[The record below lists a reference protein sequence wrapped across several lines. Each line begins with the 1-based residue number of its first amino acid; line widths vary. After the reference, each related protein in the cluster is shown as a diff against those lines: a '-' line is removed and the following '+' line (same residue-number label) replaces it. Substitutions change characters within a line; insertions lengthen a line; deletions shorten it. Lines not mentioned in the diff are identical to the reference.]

1 MNTFLFSVVND
12 TTSYIAKGDLVDF
25 YKDIASAQS
34 AQFTVIVAVVSVV
47 FAAVIGAT
55 WWWNYKGAKAQI
67 NDEMNATKAEIHKLS
82 TELDEK
88 FIAFKQEIHA
98 LIDKKVEESIDEHL
112 SQKLAD
118 YTEQIELI
126 GKKNEDQLNDF
137 QETINKKITE
147 QRAELSRVFA
157 LHCNSTSSFYN
168 SFTWWVQA
176 FELYNEVENGEFA
189 QISIK
194 FALAALKKVKKED
207 FKKDD
212 LLLYNERIKNGIPD
226 ILASERREL
235 LELIDTLSK
244 S

>member
-12 TTSYIAKGDLVDF
+12 TTSYIAKGDF

-67 NDEMNATKAEIHKLS
+67 NDEMNVTKAEIHKLS

-157 LHCNSTSSFYN
+157 LHCNSTSSFYS
-168 SFTWWVQA
+168 SFTWWVKA
-176 FELYNEVENGEFA
+176 FELYNEVEKGEFA
-189 QISIK
+189 QLSIK
-194 FALAALKKVKKED
+194 SALAALKKVKKED

-235 LELIDTLSK
+235 LKLLETLSK
-244 S
+244 

>member
-1 MNTFLFSVVND
+1 MNLFLLSVVND

-34 AQFTVIVAVVSVV
+34 TQFTIIIAVIGVV
-47 FAAVIGAT
+47 FTVVIGAT

-67 NDEMNATKAEIHKLS
+67 NEEMNTATAEIQKLS
-82 TELDEK
+82 AEVDVK
-88 FIAFKQEIHA
+88 FNAFKQEIHA
-98 LIDKKVEESIDEHL
+98 LIDKKIADSIDEHL

-126 GKKNEDQLNDF
+126 DKKNEDKLNDF
-137 QETINKKITE
+137 QETINNTITK

-157 LHCNSTSSFYN
+157 LQCNSTSLFYN

-176 FELYNEVENGEFA
+176 FELYNEIEIGDLA

-194 FALAALKKVKKED
+194 SALIALKKVKKED
-207 FKKDD
+207 VKKDD
-212 LLLYNERIKNGIPD
+212 LSSYIERIKSGVPD
-226 ILASERREL
+226 ILYSERKEL
-235 LELIDTLSK
+235 LELLESLSK
-244 S
+244 

>member
-1 MNTFLFSVVND
+1 MNLFLLSVVND

-34 AQFTVIVAVVSVV
+34 TQFTIIVAVVSVV
-47 FAAVIGAT
+47 FTVVIGAT

-67 NDEMNATKAEIHKLS
+67 NEEMNTATAEIQKLS
-82 TELDEK
+82 AEVDVK
-88 FIAFKQEIHA
+88 FNAFKQEIHA
-98 LIDKKVEESIDEHL
+98 LIDKKIADSIDENL

-126 GKKNEDQLNDF
+126 DKKNEDKLNDF
-137 QETINKKITE
+137 QETINNTITK

-157 LHCNSTSSFYN
+157 LQCESTSSFYN

-176 FELYNEVENGEFA
+176 FELYNEVEMGEVA

-194 FALAALKKVKKED
+194 SALEALKKVKKED
-207 FKKDD
+207 VKKDD
-212 LLLYNERIKNGIPD
+212 LSSYIERIKSGVPD
-226 ILASERREL
+226 ILYSERKEL
-235 LELIDTLSK
+235 LKLLESLSK
-244 S
+244 

>member
-1 MNTFLFSVVND
+1 MNLFILSVVND

-34 AQFTVIVAVVSVV
+34 TQFTIIIAVIGVV
-47 FAAVIGAT
+47 FTVVIGAT

-67 NDEMNATKAEIHKLS
+67 NEEMNTATAEIQKLS
-82 TELDEK
+82 AEVDVK
-88 FIAFKQEIHA
+88 FNAFKQEIHA
-98 LIDKKVEESIDEHL
+98 LIDKKIADSIDEHL

-126 GKKNEDQLNDF
+126 DKKNEDKLNDF
-137 QETINKKITE
+137 QKTINNTITK

-157 LHCNSTSSFYN
+157 LHCNSTSSFYS

-176 FELYNEVENGEFA
+176 FELYNEIEIGEFA

-194 FALAALKKVKKED
+194 YALTALKKVKKED
-207 FKKDD
+207 VKKDD
-212 LLLYNERIKNGIPD
+212 LSFYIERIKSGVPD
-226 ILASERREL
+226 ILYSERKEL
-235 LELIDTLSK
+235 LELLESLSK
-244 S
+244 

>member
-1 MNTFLFSVVND
+1 MNSFLISVVND

-34 AQFTVIVAVVSVV
+34 TQFTIIVAVIGVV
-47 FAAVIGAT
+47 FTVVIGAT
-55 WWWNYKGAKAQI
+55 WWNYKGAKAQI
-67 NDEMNATKAEIHKLS
+67 NDEMNAAKAEIQKLS
-82 TELDEK
+82 ADVDEK

-98 LIDKKVEESIDEHL
+98 LIDKRVAESIDEHL

-126 GKKNEDQLNDF
+126 DKKNEDKLNDF
-137 QETINKKITE
+137 QKTINNTITK

-157 LHCNSTSSFYN
+157 LHCNSTSSFYS

-176 FELYNEVENGEFA
+176 FELYNEIEIGEFA

-194 FALAALKKVKKED
+194 YALTALKKVKKED
-207 FKKDD
+207 VKKDD
-212 LLLYNERIKNGIPD
+212 LSFYIERIKSGVPD
-226 ILASERREL
+226 ILYSERKEL
-235 LELIDTLSK
+235 LELLESLSK
-244 S
+244 